1 MTTMSKSQDIPL
13 ADKGTLHLMSLPYD
27 IRWIIYSHL
36 FPSLRQVYLMASK
49 ESVSP
54 MMRPGSLGTDVFLV
68 CRQLQAEASGYLFNN
83 YLFNIIGYK
92 KYCMAHYKPVY
103 KLVERYAKHGAN
115 IEILDNGDLSST
127 ACVSIYA
134 KEGHVEAVLH
144 VRKRGVQRDLKEVE
158 EEAAQMPE
166 IADDRAKYFMGSS
179 ITPTAFA
186 TVFILGVAIL
196 IAMLCS
202 ISD

>member
-1 MTTMSKSQDIPL
+1 MSRAQDKPL
-13 ADKGTLHLMSLPYD
+13 ADVGSPLHLLSLPYD

-68 CRQLQAEASGYLFNN
+68 CRQLQAEASDYLFNN

-92 KYCMAHYKPVY
+92 KHCMAHYKPVY
-103 KLVERYAKHGAN
+103 ELVERYARHGAN
-115 IEILDNGDLSST
+115 IEILDNGNLSST

-144 VRKRGVQRDLKEVE
+144 VRQRGVQRDLKEVE

-166 IADDRAKYFMGSS
+166 IADDRAKYLLGSS
-179 ITPTAFA
+179 TIPTSFA
-186 TVFILGVAIL
+186 TFFVLAVAVI
-196 IAMLCS
+196 IAMLYS

>member
-1 MTTMSKSQDIPL
+1 MTTMSKSQDKPL
-13 ADKGTLHLMSLPYD
+13 ADKGPLHLMSLPYD

-68 CRQLQAEASGYLFNN
+68 CRQLQAEASDYLFNN

-144 VRKRGVQRDLKEVE
+144 FRKRGVQRDLKEVE

-179 ITPTAFA
+179 ITPTVFA

>member
-1 MTTMSKSQDIPL
+1 MSKSQDKPL
-13 ADKGTLHLMSLPYD
+13 ADKGPLHLMSLPYD

-179 ITPTAFA
+179 ITPTVFA